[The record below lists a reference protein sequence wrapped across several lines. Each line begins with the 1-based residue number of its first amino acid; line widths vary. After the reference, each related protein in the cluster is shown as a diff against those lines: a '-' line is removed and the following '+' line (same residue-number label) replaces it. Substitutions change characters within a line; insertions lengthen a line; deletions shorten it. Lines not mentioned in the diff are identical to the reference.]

1 VNGPRCWL
9 APTMSDAEKEEATD
23 ALGRRVWDHDEY
35 QKKAEARVAEAME
48 KEKEASRPK
57 KAVRRDDLQ
66 QRDFDVVVD
75 ANLGK
80 SRMINGAHDKN
91 GGYYCKVCDCILRDS
106 RNYYDHLNGKKHARN
121 QGMSMRVEQSSLSQ
135 VKARLALKKRKLQM
149 AKAGPA
155 KYDLDERVAAL
166 QEEDKKRKVDK
177 QAMKRQRK
185 KEKKAAARKTDDD
198 IDDTSGVDPNMA
210 ALMGFAGFGGSKK

>member
-1 VNGPRCWL
+1 LLLCGV
-9 APTMSDAEKEEATD
+9 PTWAE
-23 ALGRRVWDHDEY
+23 
-35 QKKAEARVAEAME
+35 
-48 KEKEASRPK
+48 SPP
-57 KAVRRDDLQ
+57 
-66 QRDFDVVVD
+66 
-75 ANLGK
+75 
-80 SRMINGAHDKN
+80 
-91 GGYYCKVCDCILRDS
+91 
-106 RNYYDHLNGKKHARN
+106 
-121 QGMSMRVEQSSLSQ
+121 QSQ
-135 VKARLALKKRKLQM
+135 
-149 AKAGPA
+149 AGPA